1 MHSLLEEYLSEV
13 AIHLSA
19 LPAKRRNEELREMR
33 AHLENAVIVS
43 RELGQSEDE
52 AAQNAVAQFGTPQ
65 DLGENVVWAWRRGE
79 LSRKKSFLGAAVST
93 VVLLNLLPFLAV
105 LLYCL
110 VIPVV
115 TWMRDAGHRPDA
127 AVMAFLFLIVDTPTW
142 WLIGAISGRVF
153 PKTAVAGTGCVMAA
167 WIVLRIARSLWFEFV
182 EVPYLMVHGYF
193 HHRSDYRSAED
204 VVLNLFFDILLA
216 LVATLGVWVGSRRRK
231 ARTGRL
237 VRG

>member
-1 MHSLLEEYLSEV
+1 MHNLLENYLSEV
-13 AIHLSA
+13 AAHLNA
-19 LPAKRRNEELREMR
+19 LPVARRNEELREMR
-33 AHLENAVIVS
+33 THLENAVIVN

-65 DLGENVVWAWRRGE
+65 ELGENLVWAWRRGE
-79 LSRKKSFLGAAVST
+79 LSHKKSFLGAAVST

-115 TWMRDAGHRPDA
+115 TWMRNTGHWPEA
-127 AVMAFLFLIVDTPTW
+127 AVMTFLFSIVDAPTW

-167 WIVLRIARSLWFEFV
+167 WVALRIAQSLWFEFV

-193 HHRSDYRSAED
+193 HHRSDYRSAEGI
-204 VVLNLFFDILLA
+204 VLNLFFDILLA
-216 LVATLGVWVGSRRRK
+216 LVATLGVWVGSRRRQ

-237 VRG
+237 ARG